1 MLLCA
6 ESDGPVA
13 ADMAKRDSAAPRS
26 ITGAHGAAVI
36 AGFNEPVGNP
46 RALPREEE

>member
-36 AGFNEPVGNP
+36 AGFNE
-46 RALPREEE
+46 L